1 MCVCFCGLERTKE
14 RNRVRK
20 KRIIENIMDV
30 IIREEGAQNIR
41 ENGIA
46 LTHPMFF
53 NPLQTRYQIND
64 FFAAAVNFF

>member
-1 MCVCFCGLERTKE
+1 VRAIFGGGTDK
-14 RNRVRK
+14 RNKRIRGRK

-46 LTHPMFF
+46 LTHPMFSTHYR
-53 NPLQTRYQIND
+53 LVTK
-64 FFAAAVNFF
+64 